1 MNSTN
6 SLPLDQYI
14 PVNYSKGMLAV
25 PTFVERFKQTHV
37 KVSSI
42 LRNEGTLQKA
52 LIRNHFVFDFYGHID
67 SPVIEEIRICP
78 HCGSIMHRNG
88 QVVTCLKHTPFG
100 STYTS
105 ISVTRSRYR
114 CSKEGCDYS
123 FAEEI
128 PFKAD
133 GHLITLELKEYVETE
148 LSLGKTLKA
157 VSIATG
163 LHKSVVKDIDKARLM
178 KKYTTVDK
186 EGKRKLIKPE
196 RQATV
201 LGIDEFKL
209 HDGHKYATLIV
220 DMKTG
225 HILWI
230 QAGKKK
236 QVVYDFIEH
245 VGEEFMSKVEA
256 VSADMNSDFQEA
268 FLEKCP
274 HIKIVY
280 DPFHI
285 VKNFN
290 DKVITN
296 VRKDEQQRLI
306 DSGDIEAAKML
317 KGSKY
322 ILMSS
327 KSTLE
332 QKDQDAYEGKV
343 VSKGSE
349 LFKKQEVKQQGNQ
362 LARYQKLISENKLLF
377 TCDYIKETL
386 NTAYCLSSRS
396 AMNIVIQDIIK
407 QCLAT
412 ENKHFVWFAKLLE
425 NHLDGILNHADYKI
439 SNGKVE
445 GINQKIKTIRRNS
458 YGLPDDEYFFL
469 KLFDLSRNSAY
480 S

>member
-186 EGKRKLIKPE
+186 DGKRKLIKPE

-225 HILWI
+225 HILWL

-296 VRKDEQQRLI
+296 EWCVMT
-306 DSGDIEAAKML
+306 GDGQAH
-317 KGSKY
+317 
-322 ILMSS
+322 
-327 KSTLE
+327 
-332 QKDQDAYEGKV
+332 
-343 VSKGSE
+343 
-349 LFKKQEVKQQGNQ
+349 
-362 LARYQKLISENKLLF
+362 
-377 TCDYIKETL
+377 C
-386 NTAYCLSSRS
+386 
-396 AMNIVIQDIIK
+396 
-407 QCLAT
+407 
-412 ENKHFVWFAKLLE
+412 
-425 NHLDGILNHADYKI
+425 
-439 SNGKVE
+439 
-445 GINQKIKTIRRNS
+445 
-458 YGLPDDEYFFL
+458 
-469 KLFDLSRNSAY
+469 
-480 S
+480 

>member
-186 EGKRKLIKPE
+186 DGKRKLIKPE

-225 HILWI
+225 HILWL

-268 FLEKCP
+268 LLEKCP

-296 VRKDEQQRLI
+296 
-306 DSGDIEAAKML
+306 
-317 KGSKY
+317 
-322 ILMSS
+322 
-327 KSTLE
+327 
-332 QKDQDAYEGKV
+332 
-343 VSKGSE
+343 
-349 LFKKQEVKQQGNQ
+349 
-362 LARYQKLISENKLLF
+362 ENKLLF